1 MPMQRNILLLSII
14 FLFTLQIPLIGQ
26 VVLDIPSSTSLDI
39 AQNHIIANIT
49 QGGYFGILL
58 FIILIFFTIGLW
70 TNNKLFIVYSFYVAA
85 TSLLIFNDPFYSF
98 TSVSP
103 NTPVFTGY
111 SRIFIVPIFMVAT
124 RIFIIE
130 YFDLQKILNNSV
142 KRAFLGS
149 VIFPFV
155 LLISWIFLRNFI
167 NDSTFTTLYVANV
180 FVFVLI
186 VVGLLIFLIR
196 KQRRR
201 VLSFLLALCG
211 FTIGILVDAGVRH
224 GYLEGQHFIMSP
236 LQLGSLFELMVLN
249 ALIVLGIKD
258 INDRQSDLMANVAR
272 SQDTLALSLVNT
284 QETERTN
291 IAREI
296 HDVIGGNLALLK
308 QRAVKSGID
317 GVDLIDNTL
326 SSIRA
331 ISHNL
336 YTPIFSS
343 NNLQIKLTAL
353 ANDYTS
359 EDMEYHV
366 LFHNWPAIEK
376 EDIKVHIYRIA
387 QELFQNSHKNR
398 AATQIFLQFL
408 RSDDEHLQ
416 VMYEDDGK
424 EINQDSEN
432 TLDLKNIQ
440 YRVESMNGHM
450 DIEQYNNGV
459 SINIAIPISILHN

>member
-1 MPMQRNILLLSII
+1 M
-14 FLFTLQIPLIGQ
+14 
-26 VVLDIPSSTSLDI
+26 
-39 AQNHIIANIT
+39 
-49 QGGYFGILL
+49 
-58 FIILIFFTIGLW
+58 
-70 TNNKLFIVYSFYVAA
+70 
-85 TSLLIFNDPFYSF
+85 
-98 TSVSP
+98 
-103 NTPVFTGY
+103 
-111 SRIFIVPIFMVAT
+111 
-124 RIFIIE
+124 
-130 YFDLQKILNNSV
+130 
-142 KRAFLGS
+142 
-149 VIFPFV
+149 
-155 LLISWIFLRNFI
+155 
-167 NDSTFTTLYVANV
+167 
-180 FVFVLI
+180 
-186 VVGLLIFLIR
+186 
-196 KQRRR
+196 
-201 VLSFLLALCG
+201 
-211 FTIGILVDAGVRH
+211 
-224 GYLEGQHFIMSP
+224 
-236 LQLGSLFELMVLN
+236 
-249 ALIVLGIKD
+249 
-258 INDRQSDLMANVAR
+258 
-272 SQDTLALSLVNT
+272 
-284 QETERTN
+284 
-291 IAREI
+291 
-296 HDVIGGNLALLK
+296 IGGNLAVLK

-387 QELFQNSHKNR
+387 QELFQNSKKNR

-424 EINQDSEN
+424 KINQDSEN
-432 TLDLKNIQ
+432 ALDLKNIQ